1 MIRILNYFLG
11 ILFQYLLLV
20 VIKIF
25 PHLRVQLGIIVNRI
39 TEVNRLGQG
48 FSEYLIDSL
57 ILIEDKRHFQHFGVD
72 FYSMLRAIFNNIWSN
87 RREGA
92 STITQ
97 QLVRCVT
104 GEREISI
111 KRKIREIIFSILVN
125 DEFSK
130 RQILTAYLNLYQFN
144 GCVGVREFCEME
156 DYDLSTLSLNESAQV
171 AARFK
176 YPSINELNYLKY
188 LKRVRLIEIKA
199 TKKKIYHRIYY
210 NRKTNKA
217 KKIDKFKNTISQL
230 VKSV

>member
-104 GEREISI
+104 GDVASPKFKTVPKTTE
-111 KRKIREIIFSILVN
+111 L
-125 DEFSK
+125 
-130 RQILTAYLNLYQFN
+130 LTLNSQNLY
-144 GCVGVREFCEME
+144 EEE
-156 DYDLSTLSLNESAQV
+156 
-171 AARFK
+171 
-176 YPSINELNYLKY
+176 P
-188 LKRVRLIEIKA
+188 
-199 TKKKIYHRIYY
+199 IYGGSDDQSH
-210 NRKTNKA
+210 
-217 KKIDKFKNTISQL
+217 
-230 VKSV
+230 